1 MSEEEIIDD
10 LILKGGLEV
19 AGVDSENGEL
29 LYTFTPKIKELM
41 PELYSDHLNKVNSE
55 IMVLWEKGYI
65 NVDFTMDDPIIT
77 IAEKAL
83 MQSEIDKL
91 SKEER
96 WSLEEMKR
104 LMLGRG

>member
-1 MSEEEIIDD
+1 MSEEEIIND
-10 LILKGGLEV
+10 LILNGGLEI
-19 AGVDSENGEL
+19 AGVDSENGEF
-29 LYTFTPKIKELM
+29 LYTFTPKIKDLM
-41 PELYSDHLNKVNSE
+41 PELYHDHLNKVNSE
-55 IMVLWEKGYI
+55 VMVLWEKGYI

-83 MQSEIDKL
+83 IQSEIDKL